1 MKKIIAFL
9 LTLVMLLG
17 MTACG
22 SKTEKDAASADTA
35 ASSGTAASSDKPY
48 VAMIALGYS
57 HQFWQAV
64 KQGAEKAA
72 DEYGVTITFEGPE
85 QETQVDKQVDMLKTA
100 IQNKPAAICM
110 AAIDVQSV
118 TSILQEQK
126 DAGVPIVGFDAGL
139 GTDLPSVTCSVDNAA
154 AGALAAQHAAEIL
167 GDKGKIAI
175 LGHTETVQDGVARVQ
190 GFVDEITKNHPNIE
204 IVDTQYADG
213 DQLKSAEA
221 LKGMLTA
228 NPDIQLVYTTNEG
241 ACVGAY
247 NGMKELGVVG
257 KVQLIG
263 FDSSAELKAGIK
275 SGDIV
280 GAITQDPI
288 TEGYKTVECA
298 AKLIKGEKVDQT
310 FIDTGFYWYNKD
322 NMDDPSI
329 APCLYD

>member
-1 MKKIIAFL
+1 MKKTIAL
-9 LTLVMLLG
+9 LLALVMVIGL
-17 MTACG
+17 MACG
-22 SKTEKDAASADTA
+22 AKQPAESDAPAD
-35 ASSGTAASSDKPY
+35 GTAPSGDKPY

-72 DEYGVTITFEGPE
+72 EEYGVTITFEGPE

-100 IQNKPAAICM
+100 IQNNPAAICM
-110 AAIDVQSV
+110 AAIDVESV
-118 TSILQEQK
+118 TTILEEQK
-126 DAGVPIVGFDAGL
+126 AKGVPIVGFDAGV
-139 GTDLPSVTCSVDNAA
+139 GSELPAVTCSVNNAA

-167 GDKGKIAI
+167 GDKGKVAI

-190 GFVDEITKNHPNIE
+190 GFVDEIEQNHPDIE
-204 IVDTQYADG
+204 VVDIQYADG

-221 LKGMLTA
+221 VKGMLTA
-228 NPDIQLVYTTNEG
+228 NPEIQLVYTTNEG

-247 NGMKELGVVG
+247 NGMKELNVIGN
-257 KVQLIG
+257 VQLIG
-263 FDSSAELKAGIK
+263 FDSSAALKEAIR
-275 SGDIV
+275 SGDII

-288 TEGYKTVECA
+288 TQGYKTVECA
-298 AKLIKGEKVDQT
+298 VKLLNGEKLDET

-322 NMDDPSI
+322 NMDDENI